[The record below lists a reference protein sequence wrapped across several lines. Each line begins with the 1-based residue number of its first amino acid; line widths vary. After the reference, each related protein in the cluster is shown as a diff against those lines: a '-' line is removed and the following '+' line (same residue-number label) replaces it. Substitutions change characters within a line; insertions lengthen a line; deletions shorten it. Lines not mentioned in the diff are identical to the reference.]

1 MCGNIQRVKIVI
13 DDRIIEQVTEF
24 KYLNNNPW
32 RNNPWGSRPT
42 ERPPP
47 VSEASANFDG

>member
-1 MCGNIQRVKIVI
+1 MWNMFLC
-13 DDRIIEQVTEF
+13 TM
-24 KYLNNNPW
+24 LNAIKKKNNPW

-47 VSEASANFDG
+47 ASEASANF